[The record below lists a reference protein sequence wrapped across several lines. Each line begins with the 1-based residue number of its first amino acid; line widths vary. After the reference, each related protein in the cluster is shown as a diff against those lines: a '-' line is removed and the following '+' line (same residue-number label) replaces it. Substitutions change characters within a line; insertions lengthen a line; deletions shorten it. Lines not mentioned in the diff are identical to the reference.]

1 MRMIKPC
8 ILLAL
13 VLFSLTA
20 GVARAE
26 IIEKKYKDTG
36 DVVVA
41 DASLIPNPSAEFKLP
56 EDADIQQQIQLLVDE
71 INRLRASAARAT
83 LIVIADL
90 ELADKENLSG
100 AEITITRG
108 KLGEKEVLSCTSNVL
123 GACIFILEPLGEK
136 DPSYVVA
143 IRKKKYETL
152 KQEIRLDAGAV
163 VMVPM
168 RVEMTAIEREHRIS
182 PEIPPE

>member
-1 MRMIKPC
+1 M
-8 ILLAL
+8 
-13 VLFSLTA
+13 SA
-20 GVARAE
+20 GATRAE
-26 IIEKKYKDTG
+26 IIGNKYKDTG

-41 DASLIPNPSAEFKLP
+41 DATLMPNPTTEFTLP
-56 EDADIQQQIQLLVDE
+56 KDADIQQQIQLLVDE

-90 ELADKENLSG
+90 ELADKNDLSG
-100 AEITITRG
+100 AEILITRG
-108 KLGEKEVLSCTSNVL
+108 RLGEKETLTCTSNVL

-136 DPSYVVA
+136 DPSYVVT
-143 IRKKKYETL
+143 IKKKKYETL

-168 RVEMTAIEREHRIS
+168 LVEMTAIEREHRIT